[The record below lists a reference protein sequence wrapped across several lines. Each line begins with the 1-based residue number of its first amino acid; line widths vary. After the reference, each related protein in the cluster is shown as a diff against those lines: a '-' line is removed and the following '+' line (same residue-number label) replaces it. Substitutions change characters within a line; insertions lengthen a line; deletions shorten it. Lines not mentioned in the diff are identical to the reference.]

1 MPIVLEKRRL
11 QSGLFGRYFNT
22 YFSDNM
28 SNLTSPTNSDV
39 QSQLNSYS
47 VGTTDTWMFRGYF
60 LANTTASNWKFRT
73 TSDDASFLWIGSNST
88 PNDTSLNTSNVVVN
102 NGGTHSEQ
110 TRTSSNLSLT
120 AGQLYPLAIVG
131 GNNSGPGVL
140 TVEFSNN
147 GGTNWQSDGNG
158 FFFYN
163 PYAPNGY
170 NVE

>member
-1 MPIVLEKRRL
+1 MPIVLKKRRL

-22 YFSDNM
+22 YFSDDM
-28 SNLTSPTNSDV
+28 SNLTSSTNSDV
-39 QSQLNSYS
+39 QVQLNDYS
-47 VGTTDTWMFRGYF
+47 IGTTDTWLFRGYF
-60 LANTTASNWKFRT
+60 LANTTASNWQFRT
-73 TSDDASFLWIGSNST
+73 TSDDASFVWIGSNST
-88 PNDTSLNTSNVVVN
+88 STDTNLNTSNVVVN

-120 AGQLYPLAIVG
+120 AGQFYPLAVVG

-140 TVEFSNN
+140 TLEYSNN
-147 GGTNWQSDGNG
+147 GGTSWQSDGNG

-170 NVE
+170 NLE